1 MLSLAIAVAGLVLG
15 TVVTERQHTELQL
28 RQQQAELGRIT
39 RLVTAGALGSTIVH
53 EISQPL
59 ATLATYAH
67 ACRRLPSGDR
77 QAEKLLMETLAKIES
92 EALRAGEIIERLR
105 DFLSKGDMQLAP
117 LTLGE
122 AARRVAGALVDEAR
136 VQDVELRIDAQ
147 SETSIMAD
155 RVQIDQL
162 LVNLMRN
169 GIEAAAEG
177 AHGQKRVR
185 VRISQSDSETR
196 VDVEDNG
203 PGVAPEIVGSLF
215 EPFTTSKP
223 RGMGLGLS
231 LSRQIVES
239 LGGSLWCERTGPMGA
254 IGERATATTSASRP
268 PATTLPTVPISPS
281 AQTSPGPAPRARS
294 ASRSSPPKRIWRPIS

>member
-1 MLSLAIAVAGLVLG
+1 
-15 TVVTERQHTELQL
+15 
-28 RQQQAELGRIT
+28 
-39 RLVTAGALGSTIVH
+39 
-53 EISQPL
+53 
-59 ATLATYAH
+59 
-67 ACRRLPSGDR
+67 
-77 QAEKLLMETLAKIES
+77 
-92 EALRAGEIIERLR
+92 
-105 DFLSKGDMQLAP
+105 
-117 LTLGE
+117 
-122 AARRVAGALVDEAR
+122 VAGALADEAR

-239 LGGSLWCERTGPMGA
+239 LGGSLWCERTGPTGA
-254 IGERATATTSASRP
+254 HFAFH
-268 PATTLPTVPISPS
+268 LPRDRTNID
-281 AQTSPGPAPRARS
+281 AG
-294 ASRSSPPKRIWRPIS
+294 